1 MDRPQTSDV
10 GAGLPR
16 PVINNNVKALIHVAI
31 GELGLADTVYRD
43 ILHVR
48 YHAESCKEITPA
60 QADDLMKYFRSLGF
74 RKKRKPSYAP
84 NGLREGKCNLCTPRV
99 RREKPPENVF
109 YLVSEEQLAKI
120 EHLKQDIK
128 WRAWD
133 GYQRWLEK
141 YFKIERVRLSIEAS
155 VVIEGLK
162 GMWKSQNKCGKS
174 ICGAIVNRE
183 S

>member
-1 MDRPQTSDV
+1 MET
-10 GAGLPR
+10 
-16 PVINNNVKALIHVAI
+16 ITNKTKALIHVAKS
-31 GELGLADTVYRD
+31 ELGLADTVYRD

-48 YHAESCKEITPA
+48 FGKESCKDLTPA
-60 QADDLMKYFRSLGF
+60 QAKDLIKYFKSLGF
-74 RKKRKPSYAP
+74 RVKGQGSQ
-84 NGLREGKCNLCTPRV
+84 KCNLCVPRH

-128 WRAWD
+128 WRVWD

-174 ICGAIVNRE
+174 ICGMMGKIG